1 MSSVSTR
8 VLQST
13 GFLLLIQLLQRGL
26 GIISTLI
33 LARILAPE
41 QFGIIA
47 LVAIALQFFDILA
60 DAGNQHYIIQKAE
73 VSDNDLNTA
82 WTLEIIVK
90 SSMALL
96 IIVSAPVIAS
106 YFNAPELTLA
116 LWVSSLVLPIK
127 ALRNPVLML
136 QARQLNY
143 KPVFTLNLWQKSLSF
158 CTVMAIA
165 IIWQNYWA
173 IVVGNLV
180 AATIYTF
187 GSYLISQYRP
197 VVSVQQ
203 LNEQWSFSKWLML
216 RGLIGFF
223 RSQIDSLL
231 VSRWFST
238 KDLGGFHLLREL
250 AVMPAV
256 SVVIPA
262 ALPLQAAIADDRFNH
277 AALAYRTR
285 FSMVL
290 MSSLLIPI
298 STFMWLFPEQIV
310 HVLLGEQWLEFAALL
325 QPFALFF
332 FTFCLFAL
340 CCNAYLAVGQA
351 KLLFWFDLVSTL
363 IIVAFLVMLAST
375 TMLEL
380 TWQRA
385 FLSILTTLV
394 IMLMLEKTTHFNWAK
409 FVILLTPAIFS
420 AVLSGLTIIN
430 LANLLNVS
438 IYLSFLL
445 NGMLFCLFFGSSYL
459 LFCRVLALYSL
470 EIKQYQQ
477 HLQRLVPPRFTF
489 LFNT

>member
-1 MSSVSTR
+1 MNSVSNR
-8 VLQST
+8 VVAST

-33 LARILAPE
+33 LARLLAPE

-47 LVAIALQFFDILA
+47 LIAIALQFFEILA

-73 VSDNDLNTA
+73 VTDSDLNTA

-96 IIVSAPVIAS
+96 IIGSAPIIAS

-127 ALRNPVLML
+127 ALRNPILML

-143 KPVFTLNLWQKSLSF
+143 QPVFKLNLWQKSLSF
-158 CTVMAIA
+158 ITVITIA

-197 VVSVQQ
+197 TLSVQQ
-203 LNEQWSFSKWLML
+203 LNEQWGFSKWLML

-238 KDLGGFHLLREL
+238 KELGGFHLLREL

-262 ALPLQAAIADDRFNH
+262 AEPLQAAIADDRFNQ

-285 FSMVL
+285 FSLVL

-310 HVLLGEQWLEFAALL
+310 YVLLGKQWLEFAVLL

-340 CCNAYLAVGQA
+340 CSNAYLAVGQA
-351 KLLFWFDLVSTL
+351 KLLFWFDLISTL
-363 IIVAFLVMLAST
+363 IIVTLLIMLAST
-375 TMLEL
+375 TLLEL

-385 FLSILTTLV
+385 WLAVITTLV
-394 IMLMLEKTTHFNWAK
+394 IMLMLEKTTNFNWAK
-409 FVILLTPAIFS
+409 FVTLVTPALFS
-420 AVLSGLTIIN
+420 AALSGLIVLTIN
-430 LANLLNVS
+430 ELLKLSV
-438 IYLSFLL
+438 YLSFLF
-445 NGMLFCLFFGSSYL
+445 NGTLFCLFFASSYL
-459 LFCRVLALYSL
+459 LSCRVLANYSF
-470 EIKQYQQ
+470 EGRQYQQ
-477 HLQRLVPPRFTF
+477 HLQRLAPQRLKY
-489 LFNT
+489 LFSI